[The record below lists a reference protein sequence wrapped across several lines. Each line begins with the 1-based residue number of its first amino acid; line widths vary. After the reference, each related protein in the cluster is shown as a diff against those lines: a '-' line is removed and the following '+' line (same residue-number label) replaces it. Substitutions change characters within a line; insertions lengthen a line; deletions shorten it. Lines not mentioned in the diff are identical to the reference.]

1 MGTSSSWAF
10 TRRVLG
16 MTHEKLTGSS
26 LPPDPGYLLFDNEV
40 YNLKWDGNRA
50 SCPQDIF
57 DVSKLPTADFA
68 RYLISSVQFHC
79 GQLFYLYEED
89 RFMEQLERFQQ
100 NPAKEARSSPLWFCH
115 YLLILAFGKSFVVQ
129 STRLQVPAGAEHFI
143 QAMQCMPDFNFFN
156 GDPIEKIQVMCC
168 AALYLQSVQNRTQ
181 AYRMVRSNVYTVKTS
196 QS

>member
-1 MGTSSSWAF
+1 
-10 TRRVLG
+10 

-26 LPPDPGYLLFDNEV
+26 LPPDPGNLLFDKEV
-40 YNLKWDGNRA
+40 YNLQWDGNRA

-57 DVSKLPTADFA
+57 DISNLPTADFA

-79 GQLFYLYEED
+79 GQLFYLYEEG
-89 RFMEQLERFQQ
+89 RFMEQFEAFQQ
-100 NPAKEARSSPLWFCH
+100 NPAKEARSNPLWFCH

-129 STRLQVPAGAEHFI
+129 STRSQVPAGAEHFT

-168 AALYLQSVQNRTQ
+168 AALYLQSAQNRTR
-181 AYRMVRSNVYTVKTS
+181 AYRMVRPNFYAVNTTLN
-196 QS
+196 